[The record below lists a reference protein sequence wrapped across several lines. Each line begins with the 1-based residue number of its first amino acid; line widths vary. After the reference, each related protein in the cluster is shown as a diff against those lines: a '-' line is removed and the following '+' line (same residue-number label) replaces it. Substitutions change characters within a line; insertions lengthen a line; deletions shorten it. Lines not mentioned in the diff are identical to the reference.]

1 MDVVCAK
8 HAGYGSAA
16 VEYAIGNNFRGAL
29 GACVVLVVAT
39 NTSSSE
45 DLAIAGVDG
54 LDGRRARARVAIG
67 TDACGELRVVADGIR
82 VVRHGGRVCVT
93 SHALLQA
100 LKGFRRGEGGTA
112 PVKVVGIKVKHISCV
127 SGRTG
132 SRTWHTVKRQ

>member
-45 DLAIAGVDG
+45 DLAIAGVDS
-54 LDGRRARARVAIG
+54 LDEWLLVRMRAVS
-67 TDACGELRVVADGIR
+67 CE
-82 VVRHGGRVCVT
+82 
-93 SHALLQA
+93 SLLMVS
-100 LKGFRRGEGGTA
+100 E
-112 PVKVVGIKVKHISCV
+112 SCDMEDEYV
-127 SGRTG
+127 
-132 SRTWHTVKRQ
+132 

>member
-45 DLAIAGVDG
+45 DLAIAGVDS
-54 LDGRRARARVAIG
+54 LDGRRALLVRMRAVS
-67 TDACGELRVVADGIR
+67 CE
-82 VVRHGGRVCVT
+82 
-93 SHALLQA
+93 SLLMVS
-100 LKGFRRGEGGTA
+100 E
-112 PVKVVGIKVKHISCV
+112 SCDMEDEYV
-127 SGRTG
+127 
-132 SRTWHTVKRQ
+132 